1 MSLTALLLIIVCV
14 LLIGVLV
21 KWSAKRQN
29 REIIDEWFRE
39 DVDMETYWDKDEQ
52 EWVDNTELE
61 RRKKQTSAQEKQFD
75 ATFAQNTLRQLY
87 DLHPEFENLDTQGF
101 EELNKAVAQLA
112 AETRYKARKIKANYL
127 TEKIS

>member
-1 MSLTALLLIIVCV
+1 MSLTALLLIVVCV
-14 LLIGVLV
+14 LLIGVLI

-61 RRKKQTSAQEKQFD
+61 RRKKQISAQEKQFD

-101 EELNKAVAQLA
+101 EELNKTVTQLA

-127 TEKIS
+127 KKK

>member
-101 EELNKAVAQLA
+101 EELNKTVTQLA
-112 AETRYKARKIKANYL
+112 IEIRYKARKIKANYL
-127 TEKIS
+127 KKK

>member
-1 MSLTALLLIIVCV
+1 MSLTALLLIVVCV
-14 LLIGVLV
+14 LLIGVLI

-61 RRKKQTSAQEKQFD
+61 RRKKQISAQEKQFD

-101 EELNKAVAQLA
+101 EELNKVVAQLA

-127 TEKIS
+127 KKK

>member
-1 MSLTALLLIIVCV
+1 MSLTALLLIVVCV

-61 RRKKQTSAQEKQFD
+61 RRKKQISAQEKQFD

-101 EELNKAVAQLA
+101 EELNKTVTQLA

-127 TEKIS
+127 KKK

>member
-1 MSLTALLLIIVCV
+1 MSLTALLLIVVCV
-14 LLIGVLV
+14 LLIGVLI

-52 EWVDNTELE
+52 DWVDNTELE
-61 RRKKQTSAQEKQFD
+61 RRKKQISAQEKQFD

-101 EELNKAVAQLA
+101 EELNKTVTQLA

-127 TEKIS
+127 KKK

>member
-39 DVDMETYWDKDEQ
+39 DTDMETYWDKDEQ

-75 ATFAQNTLRQLY
+75 ATFAQNTLKQLY
-87 DLHPEFENLDTQGF
+87 HLHPEFENLDSQGF
-101 EELNKAVAQLA
+101 EELNKVVVQLA
-112 AETRYKARKIKANYL
+112 TETRYKARKIKANFL
-127 TEKIS
+127 TKK

>member
-1 MSLTALLLIIVCV
+1 MSLTALLLIVVCV
-14 LLIGVLV
+14 LLIGVLI

-61 RRKKQTSAQEKQFD
+61 RRKKQISAQEKQFD

-87 DLHPEFENLDTQGF
+87 DLHPEFENLD
-101 EELNKAVAQLA
+101 
-112 AETRYKARKIKANYL
+112 KARKIKANYL
-127 TEKIS
+127 KKK

>member
-14 LLIGVLV
+14 LLIGVLI

-39 DVDMETYWDKDEQ
+39 DTDMQTYWDKDEQ
-52 EWVDNTELE
+52 DWVDNTELE

-75 ATFAQNTLRQLY
+75 ATFAQNTLKQLY
-87 DLHPEFENLDTQGF
+87 HLHPEFENLDSQGF
-101 EELNKAVAQLA
+101 EELNKVVAQLA
-112 AETRYKARKIKANYL
+112 AETRYKARKIKANFL
-127 TEKIS
+127 TKK

>member
-1 MSLTALLLIIVCV
+1 MLIV
-14 LLIGVLV
+14 LFYYRCLI

-61 RRKKQTSAQEKQFD
+61 RRKKQISAQEKQFD

-101 EELNKAVAQLA
+101 EELNKTVTQLA

-127 TEKIS
+127 KKK

>member
-1 MSLTALLLIIVCV
+1 MSLTALLLIVVCV
-14 LLIGVLV
+14 LLIGVLI

-61 RRKKQTSAQEKQFD
+61 RRKKQISAQEKQFD

-101 EELNKAVAQLA
+101 EELNKTVTQLA
-112 AETRYKARKIKANYL
+112 IEIRYKARKIKANYL
-127 TEKIS
+127 KDK

>member
-1 MSLTALLLIIVCV
+1 MSLTALLLIVVCV
-14 LLIGVLV
+14 LLIGVLI

-29 REIIDEWFRE
+29 REIINEWFRE

-61 RRKKQTSAQEKQFD
+61 RRKKQISAQEKQFD
-75 ATFAQNTLRQLY
+75 AIFAQNTLRQLY

-101 EELNKAVAQLA
+101 EELNKTVTQLA

-127 TEKIS
+127 KKK

>member
-1 MSLTALLLIIVCV
+1 MSLTALLLIVVCV
-14 LLIGVLV
+14 LLIGVLI

-52 EWVDNTELE
+52 DWVDNTELE

-75 ATFAQNTLRQLY
+75 TLFTKQVLKQLY

-101 EELNKAVAQLA
+101 EELNKTVTQLA
-112 AETRYKARKIKANYL
+112 TETRYKARKIKVSYL
-127 TEKIS
+127 KKK

>member
-39 DVDMETYWDKDEQ
+39 DTDMETYWDKDEQ
-52 EWVDNTELE
+52 DWVDNTELE

-75 ATFAQNTLRQLY
+75 ATFAQNTLKQLY
-87 DLHPEFENLDTQGF
+87 HLHPEFENLDSQGF
-101 EELNKAVAQLA
+101 EELNKVVVQLA
-112 AETRYKARKIKANYL
+112 TETRYKARKIKANFL
-127 TEKIS
+127 TKK

>member
-1 MSLTALLLIIVCV
+1 MSLTAVLLIVVCV
-14 LLIGVLV
+14 LLIGVLI

-29 REIIDEWFRE
+29 REIINEWFRE

-61 RRKKQTSAQEKQFD
+61 RRKKQISAQEKQFD

-101 EELNKAVAQLA
+101 EELNKTVTQLA

-127 TEKIS
+127 KKK

>member
-1 MSLTALLLIIVCV
+1 MSLTALLLIVVCV
-14 LLIGVLV
+14 LLIGVLI

-29 REIIDEWFRE
+29 REIINEWFRE

-61 RRKKQTSAQEKQFD
+61 RRKKQISAQEKQFD

-101 EELNKAVAQLA
+101 EELNKTVTQLA

-127 TEKIS
+127 KKK

>member
-1 MSLTALLLIIVCV
+1 MSLTALLLIVVCV

-39 DVDMETYWDKDEQ
+39 DTDMETYWDKDEQ

-75 ATFAQNTLRQLY
+75 ATFAQNTLQQLY
-87 DLHPEFENLDTQGF
+87 HLYPEFENLDSQGF
-101 EELNKAVAQLA
+101 EELNKTVTQLA
-112 AETRYKARKIKANYL
+112 AETRYKARKIKANFL
-127 TEKIS
+127 TKK